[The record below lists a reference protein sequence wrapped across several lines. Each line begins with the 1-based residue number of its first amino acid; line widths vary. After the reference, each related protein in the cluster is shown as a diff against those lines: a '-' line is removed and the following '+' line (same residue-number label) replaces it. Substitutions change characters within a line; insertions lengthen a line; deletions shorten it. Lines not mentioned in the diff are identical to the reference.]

1 MCPVL
6 GFQCHMCVT
15 NSHTCSVGFCIAL
28 CVVPALKFWAVQSE
42 ACSST
47 AEYECTS
54 FLRKLCWNYFEIV
67 FTENKLKRKRNENT
81 LSFLKKKKKRPYK
94 NNNIKVFSYLYLSVN
109 RSAWCWECV
118 QLSCCSF
125 VSDSNTPQVLLS
137 TVVQVSRSSEANLA
151 VRPQHSEHV

>member
-81 LSFLKKKKKRPYK
+81 LSFSKKKRK
-94 NNNIKVFSYLYLSVN
+94 EH
-109 RSAWCWECV
+109 WG
-118 QLSCCSF
+118 
-125 VSDSNTPQVLLS
+125 VLLS
-137 TVVQVSRSSEANLA
+137 VLECKQVCLMLRVCAA
-151 VRPQHSEHV
+151 VLLLVCFRQQHTPGAAEYSCAGVKEFWGNPCC